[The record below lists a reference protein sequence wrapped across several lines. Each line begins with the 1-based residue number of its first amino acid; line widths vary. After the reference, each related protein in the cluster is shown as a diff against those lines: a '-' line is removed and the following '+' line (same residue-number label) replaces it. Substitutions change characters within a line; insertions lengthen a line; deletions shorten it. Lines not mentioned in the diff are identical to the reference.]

1 MSTVEVDITTHDSMI
16 LENEHSY
23 TYTPFFSSTEKV
35 NKLVEILQV
44 AKQSSIDINWGHDID
59 EYIKDL
65 NELVDNKGLLE
76 DV

>member
-1 MSTVEVDITTHDSMI
+1 MSTVEVDITTHDKML

-23 TYTPFFSSTEKV
+23 TYTPFFSSPEKV
-35 NKLVEILQV
+35 NKLIEILQV
-44 AKQSSIDINWGHDID
+44 AKQSSIDINWSDDID

-65 NELVDNKGLLE
+65 KELVDNKGLLQ